1 MTVTDRV
8 ARWLDIVPA
17 SAVATSADDGDRASS
32 GLSTRATAG
41 TTISGRKSFDR
52 PEDQYASTLGFFS
65 NFSTDDY
72 WRTADLTPNA
82 LRRLK
87 VHKVVE
93 LLADSSPELSKA
105 LFDFVLMGNPGFTLK
120 AYKPGTETED
130 VKATAALNAMLGTL
144 KGYYGSV
151 KVVFNRLLISAF
163 LRGKLFAEIV
173 LADNG
178 RRFVDLATPDPAFL
192 AFRRVKD
199 PERGVVWQV
208 GQWQGS
214 EFVILDGPTIRYI
227 PIHPFPGK
235 IDGRSLVH
243 PAIFICVFLIAMLSD
258 LRRVVQQQGYPRLDI
273 AILFEKLKDQIPQDV
288 RAKPR
293 ELKAWADEV
302 VSEIKK
308 VYSKLKPDD
317 TYVHSDAIEVN
328 KPVGTLDNS
337 SLGAVDGLIK
347 ACERMATR
355 ALKSMPLL
363 MATTDGVSEANA
375 NRQWEM
381 YAALCKSIQQ
391 EVETMVGDL
400 FQFALQAQGIACDV
414 RLKFAELRAAELF
427 RDAQVKLLLVTIARA
442 AYDNGWISQDEA
454 SQMGVEKI
462 KADQTE
468 PRVLTPARPSISPTG
483 AQGAQVAAD
492 TQADPG
498 ANRNAMAVVRKIAE
512 QLLTARSNGDRS
524 PTLSTIEDALKLFEK
539 YAPDSASSLLTAEPF
554 TEQ

>member
-199 PERGVVWQV
+199 TERGVVWQV

-214 EFVILDGPTIRYI
+214 EFVVLDGPSIRYI

-391 EVETMVGDL
+391 EVETMISDL
-400 FQFALQAQGIACDV
+400 FQFALQGQGIMADV
-414 RLKFAELRAAELF
+414 RLRFAELRAAELL
-427 RDAQVKLLLVTIARA
+427 RDAQVAMLKTLIARA
-442 AYDNGWISQDEA
+442 LYDNGIISQDEQA
-454 SQMGVEKI
+454 QMAADKI
-462 KADQTE
+462 KADQPE
-468 PRVLTPARPSISPTG
+468 PRASASSAGARPTSGLTNVNPE
-483 AQGAQVAAD
+483 
-492 TQADPG
+492 PG
-498 ANRNAMAVVRKIAE
+498 ANRTSTEVLRDIAK
-512 QLLTARSNGDRS
+512 QFVLMRNGNRA
-524 PTLSTIEDALKLFEK
+524 PTLPEIEQAIDLFKL
-539 YAPDSASSLLTAEPF
+539 YAPDAAESLLSARPL
-554 TEQ
+554 EQ